1 MAMRGEGS
9 TIPCPGCGEQHR
21 AVYRLDGLA
30 VLDCPSVET
39 PGELRMRS
47 VPRTVHSSTFV
58 FLRGPEPTREVME
71 NVGVNAAGELVKAES
86 HTNRPRR
93 TA

>member
-1 MAMRGEGS
+1 MRGEGG

-58 FLRGPEPTREVME
+58 FLRGPEHAPVEVAPVE
-71 NVGVNAAGELVKAES
+71 VAAGDPLGAEND
-86 HTNRPRR
+86 TTTRRRR

>member
-1 MAMRGEGS
+1 MRGEGG

-58 FLRGPEPTREVME
+58 FLRGPEHAPVEASAPVEV
-71 NVGVNAAGELVKAES
+71 GATES
-86 HTNRPRR
+86 DTTSRRRR